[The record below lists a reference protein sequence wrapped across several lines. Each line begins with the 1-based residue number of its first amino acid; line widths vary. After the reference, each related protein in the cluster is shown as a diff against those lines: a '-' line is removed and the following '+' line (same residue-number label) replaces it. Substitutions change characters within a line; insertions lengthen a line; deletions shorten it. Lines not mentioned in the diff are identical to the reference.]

1 MARRCN
7 ALMATLPIPEGFASG
22 VSINYPDD
30 GEWAAGARAALCW
43 VPVFNKVWVGSAID
57 GTARQI

>member
-1 MARRCN
+1 
-7 ALMATLPIPEGFASG
+7 MATLPIPEGFASG